1 MPPLHAQTPLL
12 ESHALSDATGSRVWV
27 KLESVQPSGSF
38 KIRGIGH
45 ACQTYA
51 ERGATRFVASSGG
64 NAGLAVAYA
73 GRTLGVPV
81 TVVVPE
87 STTERAKDLIR
98 DENATVIVEGA
109 SWNEAHE
116 HALGLL
122 DDDAAYL
129 HPFDDP
135 LLWEG
140 HATIID
146 EIADDGVQPDA
157 VVVSV
162 GGGGLFCGVV
172 HGLRRHGWEGVPVAA
187 AETEGAASLHAALAS
202 GRPVALD
209 AITSVATSLGAKQV
223 GDKTVRRARQ
233 HPTESVVVSD
243 AAAVDACVRFLDD
256 HRQLTEPACGAALA
270 VAYQGHDVLP
280 GNSTIVVIAC
290 GGAGVTLDTLQAW
303 REGR

>member
-1 MPPLHAQTPLL
+1 MPLHIRTPLL
-12 ESHALSDATGSRVWV
+12 ESHALTAATDSEVWV
-27 KLESVQPSGSF
+27 KLESAQPSGSF

-45 ACQTYA
+45 ACRTYV
-51 ERGATRFVASSGG
+51 ERGATHFVASSGG

-73 GRTLGVPV
+73 GRQLGVPV

-87 STTERAKDLIR
+87 STTERAKALIR
-98 DENATVIVEGA
+98 DDEATVIVEGT

-116 HALGLL
+116 HALGLV
-122 DDDAAYL
+122 DDEGAYL

-140 HATIID
+140 HATIVD
-146 EIADDGVQPDA
+146 EIAADGVQPDA

-172 HGLRRHGWEGVPVAA
+172 QGLRRHGWDDVPVIA
-187 AETEGAASLHAALAS
+187 AETIGAHSLHAAVES
-202 GRPVALD
+202 GHTVTLD

-223 GDKTVRRARQ
+223 GDTTFRLARE

-243 AAAVDACVRFLDD
+243 AAAMNACVRFLDD

-270 VAYQGHDVLP
+270 VAYDDHNVLATAE
-280 GNSTIVVIAC
+280 TIVVIAC
-290 GGAGVTLDTLQAW
+290 GGAGVTLDTLRAW
-303 REGR
+303 HNKR